1 MIEHARREDPVECCG
16 ILGGKD
22 ETVQKSFEIK
32 NVESSPVQFLMDPQ
46 EQFNAI
52 EVMGDNSM
60 EMIAIYHSHP
70 HTIPFPSE
78 MDVQKTLDPEMP
90 SIIISLKEKDEPVA
104 KAFRISKEAIY
115 LEEIELIWKDLLFA
129 GWGNGKVPSH
139 SSTGNDEFQKEGR
152 GTDP

>member
-1 MIEHARREDPVECCG
+1 MIRIPRSIYQKMIEHARREDPVECCG

-52 EVMGDNSM
+52 EVMGNSSM
-60 EMIAIYHSHP
+60 EMVAIYHSHP

-78 MDVQKTLDPEMP
+78 TDVQKTFDPEMP
-90 SIIISLKEKDEPVA
+90 SIIISLKEKHEPVV
-104 KAFRISKEAIY
+104 KAFRISKEAIC
-115 LEEIELIWKDLLFA
+115 LEEIEVI
-129 GWGNGKVPSH
+129 
-139 SSTGNDEFQKEGR
+139 
-152 GTDP
+152 